1 MRDYFNNNRVYM
13 INRMILN
20 DEEMKEFEK
29 YMEEYGQVPDRYLL
43 REISRVQREL
53 PNELKMQHINNLE
66 QLSKMQGFV
75 DDEIR
80 NKINS
85 VKRIIIIDNS
95 SSTDNTENISE
106 DIGYFEGSSLLL
118 WFLLLTFLFR
128 RRNYYYR
135 SIRR

>member
-1 MRDYFNNNRVYM
+1 MRDYFNNNRVHM

-20 DEEMKEFEK
+20 DEEMKKFEK
-29 YMEEYGQVPDRYLL
+29 YMEEYGQTPDRYLL

-75 DDEIR
+75 DDEVI

-85 VKRIIIIDNS
+85 VKRIIVIDNNS
-95 SSTDNTENISE
+95 NTNNIENINE
-106 DIGYFEGSSLLL
+106 DMGYFEGSSLLL

-128 RRNYYYR
+128 RRNYYR